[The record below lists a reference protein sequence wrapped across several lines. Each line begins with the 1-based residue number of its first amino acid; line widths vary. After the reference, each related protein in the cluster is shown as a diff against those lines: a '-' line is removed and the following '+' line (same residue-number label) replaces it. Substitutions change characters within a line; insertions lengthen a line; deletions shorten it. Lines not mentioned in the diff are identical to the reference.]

1 MTSALKQ
8 FASQELLLAA
18 RGTDDSQPRVSQ
30 LVVLAAY
37 GPPQTQ
43 FGRSPQLQ
51 LLVARAGEEGQ
62 VVVRSSQLQLL
73 VAYGTG
79 IPQQSRSDA
88 WPYTLDGHS
97 FYVLPLGPEGD
108 WAYDAVTRQWAQ
120 LQTQGFAGLNF
131 CHGVMWG
138 QRIFGGDLLYPA
150 LYELDPNQPQ
160 DEGFRPVI
168 HVVTGAVA
176 TRSPNLVGCANF
188 RLTASAGALSDP
200 TTVVSLEFSDNSGND
215 FIGPF
220 DISMAAGAADQP
232 LLWSALG
239 SFGAPGRIFRVTD
252 SGGMLS
258 IYGADTALNN
268 YDEDGNEATGG
279 GGG

>member
-8 FASQELLLAA
+8 FASQEFALVS
-18 RGTDDSQPRVSQ
+18 RGTNDSQPRASQ
-30 LVVLAAY
+30 FVALAAY

-43 FGRSPQLQ
+43 FGRGSQLQ
-51 LLVARAGEEGQ
+51 LLVARAGEEDQ
-62 VVVRSSQLQLL
+62 VSVRTSQIALL

-79 IPQQSRSDA
+79 IPDQSRSDA
-88 WPYTLDGHS
+88 WTYTLDGHL

-108 WAYDAVTRQWAQ
+108 WAYDAVTKQWAK

-131 CHGVMWG
+131 THGVMWG

-150 LYELDPNQPQ
+150 LYELSPNQPQ

-168 HVVTGAVA
+168 HVVTGAIA

-188 RLTASAGALSDP
+188 RLTASAGALSDA
-200 TTVVSLEFSDNSGND
+200 TTVVSLDFSDDNGNN

-220 DISMAAGAADQP
+220 DISMAEGATDQP

-239 SFGAPGRIFRVTD
+239 SFGAPGRIFRITD

-268 YDEDGNEATGG
+268 YDEDGNESAGG